1 MFGVQRQ
8 DDQTKAILTMMIPL
22 QHYIDICPQWWIDNR
37 NTWSKDSTRSAIMDI
52 QWFLSFALV
61 SSPTSSCNQI
71 SSKWHA
77 AFPMYIVYI
86 YRKIMFLPSS
96 NNSWGWKT
104 TVQY

>member
-22 QHYIDICPQWWIDNR
+22 QHYIDICPQWWIDNE
-37 NTWSKDSTRSAIMDI
+37 NTWSKDSIGSTIKDI